1 MIVLNY
7 KAKKLIRKIVSSPA
21 RKIFLIL
28 LAAVILLL
36 IPVLGSSGLPPE
48 EPGPF
53 TFADGIYEGAS
64 DYYD

>member
-1 MIVLNY
+1 MNY
-7 KAKKLIRKIVSSPA
+7 KAKKLIKKIVSSPS

-28 LAAVILLL
+28 LAAAILLL
-36 IPVLGSSGLPPE
+36 IPVFGSSGLAPE

-64 DYYD
+64 DFYD